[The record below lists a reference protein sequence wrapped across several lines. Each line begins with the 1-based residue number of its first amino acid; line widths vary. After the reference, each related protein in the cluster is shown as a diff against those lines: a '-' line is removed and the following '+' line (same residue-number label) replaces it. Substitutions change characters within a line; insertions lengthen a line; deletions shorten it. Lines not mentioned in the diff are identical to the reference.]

1 MSYRALR
8 DFIEETFHQEM
19 VTIFILTLYS
29 KLTSFD
35 TFEILCI

>member
-8 DFIEETFHQEM
+8 DVLEDSFHQEM

-29 KLTSFD
+29 IVTSFD